1 MRFTKLFIFL
11 FALSFVSGASVNNSF
26 SQVTGAASSAAD
38 VKPIAV
44 GEKIPDVTL
53 KNAKGE
59 PVSLTTLAREKQTIL
74 VFFRGGWCPY
84 CNKQLMGLQKIESD
98 LTALGYQI
106 VAISADKPEKI
117 SETVTNDELKYTVL
131 SDNNSDASIAFGI
144 AFKVDDATVE
154 KYKGYNLDLDE
165 ASGNSNHILPVPSVF
180 ILDTQGKIKY
190 EYVNPDYKVRLD
202 ENKLLEEAKNN
213 KQ

>member
-1 MRFTKLFIFL
+1 MRFTKIFIFL

-59 PVSLTTLAREKQTIL
+59 PVNLTSLAGEKQTIL

-131 SDNNSDASIAFGI
+131 SDNNSDASVAFGI

-180 ILDTQGKIKY
+180 ILDTKGKIKY

>member
-1 MRFTKLFIFL
+1 MRFTKMFIFL
-11 FALSFVSGASVNNSF
+11 FMLSFISGASLSNLF
-26 SQVTGAASSAAD
+26 CQVSGSAAD

-44 GEKIPDVTL
+44 GQKIPDVTL
-53 KNAKGE
+53 KNVKGE
-59 PVSLTTLAREKQTIL
+59 PVNLTTLAGEKQTIL

-117 SETVTNDELKYTVL
+117 SEMMTNDELKYTIL
-131 SDNNSDASIAFGI
+131 SDNNSDASTAFGI

-154 KYKGYNLDLDE
+154 KYKGYNIDLDA

-202 ENKLLEEAKNN
+202 ADKLLEEAKNN

>member
-1 MRFTKLFIFL
+1 MRFTKIFIFL

-59 PVSLTTLAREKQTIL
+59 PVSLTTLAGEKQTIL

-106 VAISADKPEKI
+106 VAITADKPEKI
-117 SETVTNDELKYTVL
+117 SETVTNDELKYTIL

-180 ILDTQGKIKY
+180 ILDKQGKIKY

>member
-11 FALSFVSGASVNNSF
+11 FALSFVSGASVNNLY
-26 SQVTGAASSAAD
+26 SQVSGAASSAAD

-59 PVSLTTLAREKQTIL
+59 PVSLTALAGEKQTIL